1 MRQTSFDQ
9 ADREKMRAAILAFA
23 KQNKLG
29 APSLQLRIAEA
40 TKRSADQIPLKTLQ
54 RFLKDEGRT
63 NDGFMIPIAEFVAS
77 VGAITPLDTFA
88 HELGAFFARSGTE
101 KEAANEVPARFAR
114 TYEIVAGSAKFKNIK
129 VIRSGAI
136 ENPDEPYGRCVIS
149 GTGLSLKVQEL
160 ETGSGTGGVDG
171 AFRPPANEGVVL
183 YFAPLLFML
192 LRNNLT
198 RLPRVY
204 WLREQEDGKLVGHAM
219 HSIPLEPGSIQV
231 PYSELRNHELHPA
244 PENMR

>member
-1 MRQTSFDQ
+1 MRQTQFDQ
-9 ADREKMRAAILAFA
+9 ADRDRLRAAILAYA
-23 KQNKLG
+23 KTNKVG
-29 APSLQLRIAEA
+29 APSIQLRIAEA
-40 TKRSADQIPLKTLQ
+40 TKRTIDQVPLKTLQ
-54 RFLKDEGRT
+54 RFLKGEGRT
-63 NDGFMIPIAEFVAS
+63 NDGFLVPVAEFIEK
-77 VGAITPLDTFA
+77 VGAITPLDTIA
-88 HELGAFFARSGTE
+88 HELGAFFARGGTE
-101 KEAANEVPARFAR
+101 EEAADEVPARIAR
-114 TYEIVAGSAKFKNIK
+114 TYEVVAGSAKFKNIK

-149 GTGLSLKVQEL
+149 GTGRSLKVQEL
-160 ETGSGTGGVDG
+160 ETAPDSTGADG

-244 PENMR
+244 PEKTS

>member
-40 TKRSADQIPLKTLQ
+40 TKRSVDQIPLKTLQ

-149 GTGLSLKVQEL
+149 GTGRSLKVQEL
-160 ETGSGTGGVDG
+160 ETGSDSGGADG